1 MRFVPILAY
10 INFKSM
16 AYGIHTE
23 STFEAAIEES
33 LTRQGGYVKGHS
45 DDFDPDLGLFPGYIT
60 GFLKTS
66 QPKEWAKISN
76 IHKTDIEK
84 KVLQRLLKELD
95 LRGTLDV
102 IRNGFTDYGVK
113 FKMGYLKPE
122 STLNASAEI
131 QYESNQL
138 AVTRQLFY
146 ERKGNNSL
154 DMVLSLNG
162 LPIATI
168 ELKNQFTGQD
178 ISHAKKQ
185 YVYDR
190 EATEPIFQFKKRS
203 LVHFAV
209 DADECFMTTKL
220 AGKSTRYLPFNIGK
234 NNGAGNPLNP
244 DGYRTSYLWEYV
256 WAKDSFM
263 DIIGKFLHLSSEEY
277 EFDSVTKIKETMVF
291 PRYHQ
296 LQVVRK
302 LEKDAREHGAGR
314 NYLIQHSAGSGKSN
328 SIAWLS
334 YRLSSLH
341 DAGNERIFDS
351 VIVITDRKVLDNQLQ
366 NTIYQFEHKQGVVH
380 KIDKD
385 SQQLADAIS
394 SGSNIIITTLQKFP
408 YILDKIE
415 TLPNRKYAV
424 IIDEAHSS
432 QGGEATKKMKEV
444 LAAKSLEEAE
454 QEETS
459 SGLDEDA
466 EDEIRKSMQARGKQ
480 QNLSFFAFTATPK
493 AKTVEVFGTP
503 DAKGIPKPFHVYSMK
518 QAIEEGF
525 ILDVLS
531 NYTTYQTFFK
541 LSKQIEDDPSV
552 NKKQAARAIARF
564 LSLHPHNLA
573 QKTEVMV
580 EHFRQVVAKKIGGKA
595 KAMVVT
601 SSRLHAVRYK
611 EEFDSYIKE
620 KNYNDIKTIVAF
632 SGKVIYD
639 MYPEGVTEVELNGF
653 KEKEL
658 PKKFNTNEY
667 QLLLVAD
674 KYQTGFDQPLLHTMY
689 VDKKLSGVKAV
700 QTLSRLNRMSAGKED
715 TFVLDF
721 VNDTQDILDSFQPY
735 YELTTVETTTDPNH
749 LYDLETEIKK
759 AQVIWDTE
767 VDNFC
772 NVYFKSAKAF
782 SATEQKKLYAYMGP
796 AVDRFKQLPLE
807 NSSTD
812 PIANQ
817 STQEEFKN
825 SVQSFVRLYSFLTQI
840 MPFSDVGLEKLYTYS
855 KFLLRTL
862 PRNSGDRFKLGDEVS
877 LEYYRLQKIGEG
889 NIALEPLGEYG
900 LDGTIESGIR
910 MNKEEKAA
918 LSEIIDLL
926 NKRFSTEFN
935 DADKLFF
942 DQIEAELIADSKLVQ
957 QARSNTIENFKFGFD
972 DIFMDK
978 LIGRMEQNQDI
989 FSKMMD
995 DQEFG
1000 GLVRNYMLKKVY
1012 NSLNK

>member
-1 MRFVPILAY
+1 
-10 INFKSM
+10 M
-16 AYGIHTE
+16 AKGIHTE
-23 STFEAAIEES
+23 QTFEAAIEELLIS
-33 LTRQGGYVKGHS
+33 EGGYIKGLS
-45 DDFDPDLGLFPGYIT
+45 DDFDADLGLFPGYIT
-60 GFLKTS
+60 DFLKAS
-66 QPKEWAKISN
+66 QPKEWDKISN

-84 KVLQRLLKELD
+84 KVINRMLKELD

-102 IRNGFTDYGVK
+102 VRNGFTDYGVK
-113 FKMGYLKPE
+113 FKMAYLKPE
-122 STLNASAEI
+122 STLNANAEL
-131 QYESNQL
+131 QYQSNQL
-138 AVTRQLFY
+138 SVTRQLFY

-178 ISHAKKQ
+178 INHAKKQ

-203 LVHFAV
+203 LVHFAL
-209 DADECFMTTKL
+209 DADECSMTTKL
-220 AGKSTRYLPFNIGK
+220 AGMNTRYLPFNLGK
-234 NNGAGNPLNP
+234 DNGAGNPLNP

-277 EFDSVTKIKETMVF
+277 EFDGVSKIKETMVF

-302 LEKDAREHGAGR
+302 LEKDAREFGAGR

-341 DAGNERIFDS
+341 DANNERIFDS

-408 YILDKIE
+408 FILDKIE

-444 LAAKSLEEAE
+444 LAAKSLEEAVE
-454 QEETS
+454 EETW

-480 QNLSFFAFTATPK
+480 DNLSFFAFTATPK
-493 AKTVEVFGTP
+493 AKTIEVFGTP

-531 NYTTYQTFFK
+531 NYTTYKTFFK
-541 LSKQIEDDPSV
+541 LSKQIEDDPAV

-580 EHFRQVVAKKIGGKA
+580 EHFRQVVSKKIGGKA

-601 SSRLHAVRYK
+601 GSRLHAVRYK
-611 EEFDSYIKE
+611 EEFDRYIKE
-620 KNYNDIKTIVAF
+620 KNYTDIKTIVAF

-721 VNDTQDILDSFQPY
+721 ANETQDILDSFQPY

-749 LYDLETEIKK
+749 LYDLENEIKK

-796 AVDRFKQLPLE
+796 AVDRYKQLPLE
-807 NSSTD
+807 NTSDDIITT
-812 PIANQ
+812 Q
-817 STQEEFKN
+817 STQEGFKN
-825 SVQSFVRLYSFLTQI
+825 SLQSFVRLYSFLTQI
-840 MPFSDVGLEKLYTYS
+840 MPFTDVGLEKLYTYG

-862 PRNSGDRFKLGDEVS
+862 PRTSNDRFKLGDEVS
-877 LEYYRLQKIGEG
+877 LEYYRLQRISES
-889 NIALEPLGEYG
+889 NIALEALGEYG
-900 LDGTIESGIR
+900 LDGSNESGIR
-910 MNKEEKAA
+910 MNKEERAA
-918 LSEIIDLL
+918 LSEIIEVL
-926 NKRFSTEFN
+926 NKRFSTEFG

-1000 GLVRNYMLKKVY
+1000 GLVRSYMLKKVY
-1012 NSLNK
+1012 RSLNG

>member
-1 MRFVPILAY
+1 
-10 INFKSM
+10 M
-16 AYGIHTE
+16 AKGIHTE
-23 STFEAAIEES
+23 QTFEAAIEES
-33 LTRQGGYVKGHS
+33 LLQQGGYIKGFS
-45 DDFDPDLGLFPGYIT
+45 DDFDAELGLFPNYIT
-60 GFLKTS
+60 GFLKSS
-66 QPKEWAKISN
+66 QVKEWDKISS

-122 STLNASAEI
+122 STLNASAEL
-131 QYESNQL
+131 QYQSNQL
-138 AVTRQLFY
+138 SVTRQLFY

-178 ISHAKKQ
+178 INHAKKQ

-203 LVHFAV
+203 LVHFAL
-209 DADECFMTTKL
+209 DADECSMTTKL
-220 AGKSTRYLPFNIGK
+220 AGKNTRYLPFNIGK
-234 NNGAGNPLNP
+234 DNGAGNPLNP

-277 EFDSVTKIKETMVF
+277 EFDGVTKVKETMVF

-296 LQVVRK
+296 LQIVRK
-302 LEKDAREHGAGR
+302 LEQDAREHGAGK

-341 DAGNERIFDS
+341 DANNERIFDS

-385 SQQLADAIS
+385 SKQLADAIS

-408 YILDKIE
+408 FILDKIE

-454 QEETS
+454 QEETY

-480 QNLSFFAFTATPK
+480 ENLSFFAFTATPK
-493 AKTVEVFGTP
+493 AKTIEVFGTP
-503 DAKGIPKPFHVYSMK
+503 DAQGIPKPFHVYSMK

-531 NYTTYQTFFK
+531 NYTTYKTFFK

-580 EHFRQVVAKKIGGKA
+580 EHFRQVVSKKIGGKA

-611 EEFDSYIKE
+611 EEFDRYIKE
-620 KNYNDIKTIVAF
+620 KNYTDIKTIVAF
-632 SGKVIYD
+632 SGKVMYD

-721 VNDTQDILDSFQPY
+721 ANETQDILDSFQPY

-749 LYDLETEIKK
+749 LYDLKTEITK

-796 AVDRFKQLPLE
+796 AVDRYKQLPLE
-807 NSSTD
+807 NTND
-812 PIANQ
+812 DVITTQ
-817 STQEEFKN
+817 STQEGFKN
-825 SVQSFVRLYSFLTQI
+825 SLQSFVRLYSFLTQI
-840 MPFSDVGLEKLYTYS
+840 MPFTDVSLEKLYTYG

-862 PRNSGDRFKLGDEVS
+862 PRNSSDRFKLGDEVS
-877 LEYYRLQKIGEG
+877 LEYYRLQRISET

-900 LDGTIESGIR
+900 LDGSNESGIR
-910 MNKEEKAA
+910 MNKEERAA
-918 LSEIIDLL
+918 LSEIIEVL
-926 NKRFSTEFN
+926 NKRFSTEFG

-1000 GLVRNYMLKKVY
+1000 GLVRSYMLKKVY
-1012 NSLNK
+1012 NSLNR